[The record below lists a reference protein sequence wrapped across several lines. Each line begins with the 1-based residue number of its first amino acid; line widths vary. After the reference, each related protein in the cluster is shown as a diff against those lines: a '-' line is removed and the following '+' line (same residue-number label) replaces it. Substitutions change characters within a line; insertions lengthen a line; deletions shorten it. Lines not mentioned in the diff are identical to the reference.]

1 MATRLFRTDVS
12 CNRIAV
18 GLLGACMAVCVS
30 MVLSSAPAQAEAPKA
45 LRAGDILSGDLTA
58 MRSGKR
64 KNRVVTYQLTSAPR
78 RLPPPA
84 GLCNLETG
92 QRRRSGRTQAF
103 RRQDGVDPRQGGG
116 LRAGGG
122 RVERRHR
129 LRLEPGDAAL
139 TLFLMCGQ
147 PVRPSAVKW
156 LRRCSHASSKRL
168 GIATSTQITKN
179 SGQPVAL
186 AT

>member
-92 QRRRSGRTQAF
+92 PETFQIVTRSDAE
-103 RRQDGVDPRQGGG
+103 
-116 LRAGGG
+116 A
-122 RVERRHR
+122 
-129 LRLEPGDAAL
+129 AAL
-139 TLFLMCGQ
+139 KPFVGKT
-147 PVRPSAVKW
+147 VSIRPKEVACAQAAGEWSDAIVSDW
-156 LRRCSHASSKRL
+156 SLV
-168 GIATSTQITKN
+168 TQH
-179 SGQPVAL
+179 
-186 AT
+186 

>member
-58 MRSGKR
+58 RRSGKR
-64 KNRVVTYQLTSAPR
+64 KNRVVAYHPTSAPR

-92 QRRRSGRTQAF
+92 PETFQIVTRSDAE
-103 RRQDGVDPRQGGG
+103 
-116 LRAGGG
+116 A
-122 RVERRHR
+122 
-129 LRLEPGDAAL
+129 AAL
-139 TLFLMCGQ
+139 KPFVGKTVSIRAKEVACAQAAGEWSDAIVSDWSL
-147 PVRPSAVKW
+147 V
-156 LRRCSHASSKRL
+156 
-168 GIATSTQITKN
+168 TQH
-179 SGQPVAL
+179 
-186 AT
+186 

>member
-1 MATRLFRTDVS
+1 MATRLFRTEVS

-18 GLLGACMAVCVS
+18 GLLGACMAVCVG
-30 MVLSSAPAQAEAPKA
+30 MTLSSTPARAEAPKA

-92 QRRRSGRTQAF
+92 PETFQIVTRSDAE
-103 RRQDGVDPRQGGG
+103 
-116 LRAGGG
+116 A
-122 RVERRHR
+122 
-129 LRLEPGDAAL
+129 AAL
-139 TLFLMCGQ
+139 KPFIGKTVSIRAKEVSCAQAAGEWSDAIVSDWSL
-147 PVRPSAVKW
+147 V
-156 LRRCSHASSKRL
+156 
-168 GIATSTQITKN
+168 TQH
-179 SGQPVAL
+179 
-186 AT
+186 